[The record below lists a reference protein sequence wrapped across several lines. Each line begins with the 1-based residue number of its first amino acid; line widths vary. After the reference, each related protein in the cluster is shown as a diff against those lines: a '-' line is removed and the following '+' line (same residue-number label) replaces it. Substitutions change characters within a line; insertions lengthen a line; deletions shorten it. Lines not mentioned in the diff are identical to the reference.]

1 MRITRKIRHTVE
13 HIILDMNTKTLSW
26 RRAASLLSIVFCLSG
41 CGLLSRFSD
50 SEPRFDIQAHRGGRG
65 LAPENTLAAFRQ
77 AMELGVNTLETD
89 LAMTRDRALI
99 LSHDPYLNPAF
110 VRGPDGKWLSGKGPS
125 IFSMSLDELASYD
138 IGRLNPANPYGK
150 NFPAQEPAD
159 GERFPSLAQLFAL
172 ARASGKNF
180 RFNLETKITP
190 GAPDETP
197 DPELFARALVDAIRA
212 AGLERRASIQSFDWR
227 TLVHA
232 KKIAP
237 EIRTVCLTIESAGMS
252 TVSANPEQ
260 ASPWHAGYKLSD
272 HDGVMPAM
280 VKAAGCEVWSMFWR
294 NLTPQ
299 VFAQAKSYGLLV
311 IPWTVNEPQDM
322 RVLIALGVDG
332 LITDYPDRLIEVMGT
347 PGKTLRT
354 K

>member
-1 MRITRKIRHTVE
+1 MNHWFTVIRVKI
-13 HIILDMNTKTLSW
+13 KTTFPEW
-26 RRAASLLSIVFCLSG
+26 RCAASLLTMVFCLSG

-50 SEPRFDIQAHRGGRG
+50 PEPRFDIQAHRGGRG

-77 AMELGVNTLETD
+77 AMELGADTLETD
-89 LAMTRDRALI
+89 LAMTRDRVLI

-125 IFSMSLDELASYD
+125 IFSMSLEELANYD
-138 IGRLNPANPYGK
+138 IGRLNPANPYGR
-150 NFPAQEPAD
+150 NFPSQKPAD

-172 ARASGKNF
+172 AGASGKNF

-190 GAPDETP
+190 GAPGETP

-232 KKIAP
+232 KRIAP
-237 EIRTVCLTIESAGMS
+237 EIRTVCLTIEAAGMS
-252 TVSANPEQ
+252 TVSTNPEQ

-299 VFAQAKSYGLLV
+299 LFAQAKSYGLLV
-311 IPWTVNEPQDM
+311 IPWTVNETHDM
-322 RVLIALGVDG
+322 LALIALGVDG
-332 LITDYPDRLIEVMGT
+332 LITDYPDRLIEVMNIS
-347 PGKTLRT
+347 GKTLRP